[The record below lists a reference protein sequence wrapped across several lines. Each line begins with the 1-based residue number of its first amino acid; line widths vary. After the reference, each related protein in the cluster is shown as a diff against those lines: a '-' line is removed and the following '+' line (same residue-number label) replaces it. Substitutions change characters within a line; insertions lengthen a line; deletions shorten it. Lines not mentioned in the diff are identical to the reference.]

1 VSLATGRRTPP
12 PPAEG
17 RSPPLRRRGPR
28 TPSLRGRATLAL
40 TVVAVVL
47 TAALAVGVWVFA
59 TQYLLHQR
67 QNVTLGQAVANASV
81 VQRGL
86 SAEGLPRAELLSQ
99 LPRETGSVSL
109 LVDDD
114 EWSTT
119 SLRIGQ

>member
-1 VSLATGRRTPP
+1 MSLATGRRTPP

-17 RSPPLRRRGPR
+17 RSPLRRRGPR

-67 QNVTLGQAVANASV
+67 QNVTLGQAVATASV

-86 SAEGLPRAELLSQ
+86 SAEGLPRAELLSHSDV
-99 LPRETGSVSL
+99 L
-109 LVDDD
+109 
-114 EWSTT
+114 
-119 SLRIGQ
+119 IG